1 MAIRRRK
8 ITREKKQLEVSP
20 ADISTAS
27 DTELCDEPASAISAQ
42 LPKEPGGSTSLTTGD
57 AASVAAN
64 ATVQPADTVPDDLI
78 QPIAQTKHASSPV
91 SGNKRTGIQNRK
103 LSILEIALIAGVIL
117 STALLT
123 YSLVSSPSSPSKSLQ
138 AHAAPPS
145 THAVNTHASSPVSG
159 NQLAVSAAS
168 REGHLTAGNADMP
181 LHSGKAGLSVNP
193 GTRFEPR
200 FGQPETNQPAIHT
213 ELAKEPASATGSST
227 ESQASESSATVAEPM
242 SLQLA
247 ESYYAEKD
255 YVRAYNASNRLRQ
268 NLVGPE
274 FELVRDFL
282 QLRMGLCL
290 SQKSKADKAS
300 EILRAVSESRSI
312 ALRAIANYHISL
324 LEMDSGQYLKAR
336 TRAYKAIAL
345 TAALAFDCE
354 WALAIER
361 DCQFLAAEAIT
372 RQVLSL
378 SDADKNLPQE
388 LWSHSTVKD
397 PFMGLSE
404 TELFKVLN
412 SGIEKING
420 GLLAPQVQAVDINP
434 DSPALSRWS
443 VVCNGP
449 GIEELMA
456 RFASNAALD
465 VKWARHTDSNS
476 KAESKPANS
485 GWNRSVTLYLPAA
498 TAQQVA
504 TTAAG
509 AVGFLANVDD
519 ANTVIIT
526 DPAEYYALSE
536 HTRMLNENAIWLWR
550 KLLLIY
556 GDDKRIPNAH
566 FALGVLHDQKGQ
578 INEATAEYKLVAN
591 RYSQT
596 PLAPFALLRSSRLKM
611 GLQDYTGASRDLKQL
626 IEQYPDNEL
635 IGQAHLNIAETT
647 MKAGHYEQACSLYRK
662 AYTLGST
669 TEAKTAATFGAGK
682 CFYQLN
688 DYESTIKWLTLY
700 IEAIGAQQRP
710 ANKSASP
717 ESQSGAD
724 LYIAYLL
731 LGKSHM
737 AMGNLQQ
744 ACEALGRT
752 VKRANASEEYVEA
765 IASLVETQIK
775 QKDLVG
781 ALSTIQNIRAWPF
794 SQEQATRLLLLKSNV
809 LRELGLTDQASTL
822 LADRVQYLTDSK
834 LKADITLELARCQIA
849 AEKFDTAR
857 TYLTEV
863 LSLVEP
869 GPVAHTASLEL
880 AEVCFKLKDY
890 RQTISICTQL
900 LDSSA
905 SKQIKQQA
913 SKTLAAVYSSQQDYD
928 KAAMALLTA
937 PAAKSK
943 TRNNITDADDK

>member
-8 ITREKKQLEVSP
+8 ITREKKQLEVP
-20 ADISTAS
+20 LADTSKAS
-27 DTELCDEPASAISAQ
+27 EIFAQPTKEL
-42 LPKEPGGSTSLTTGD
+42 GN
-57 AASVAAN
+57 AASVPAN
-64 ATVQPADTVPDDLI
+64 ATVQPTDTVPDDLI
-78 QPIAQTKHASSPV
+78 QPIAQTE
-91 SGNKRTGIQNRK
+91 NKRTRIQNRK
-103 LSILEIALIAGVIL
+103 LSILEIALMAGVIL

-145 THAVNTHASSPVSG
+145 THAANTNQPKTAQWDT
-159 NQLAVSAAS
+159 NQLAVSAA
-168 REGHLTAGNADMP
+168 GNADTP

-193 GTRFEPR
+193 GK
-200 FGQPETNQPAIHT
+200 PETNQPAIHT

-227 ESQASESSATVAEPM
+227 ESQASESSAGTAEPM

-255 YVRAYNASNRLRQ
+255 YVRAYNACNRLRQ

-282 QLRMGLCL
+282 QLRMALCL
-290 SQKSKADKAS
+290 AQKSNADKS
-300 EILRAVSESRSI
+300 VEMLRAVSESRSI

-324 LEMDSGQYLKAR
+324 LEMNSGQYLKAR

-378 SDADKNLPQE
+378 SDADKNLPQQ
-388 LWSHSTVKD
+388 LWSHSTEKD

-404 TELFKVLN
+404 TELYKVLN

-465 VKWARHTDSNS
+465 VKWARHADSNS

-485 GWNRSVTLYLPAA
+485 GWNRPVTLYLPAA

-509 AVGFLANVDD
+509 AVGFLAKIDD
-519 ANTVIIT
+519 TNTVIIT

-536 HTRMLNENAIWLWR
+536 HTRMLNEHAIWFWR

-578 INEATAEYKLVAN
+578 INEAAAEYKLVAN

-635 IGQAHLNIAETT
+635 IGQAHLSMAETT

-662 AYTLGST
+662 AYTLGSS

-724 LYIAYLL
+724 LYTAYLL

-752 VKRANASEEYVEA
+752 VKRANASDEYVEA

-834 LKADITLELARCQIA
+834 LKAEITLELARCQIA

-913 SKTLAAVYSSQQDYD
+913 SKTLAAAYSSQQDYD

-943 TRNNITDADDK
+943 TRNNITDSDDK

>member
-20 ADISTAS
+20 TDTSTAG
-27 DTELCDEPASAISAQ
+27 EILAQ
-42 LPKEPGGSTSLTTGD
+42 PPKELGD
-57 AASVAAN
+57 AASASVN
-64 ATVQPADTVPDDLI
+64 APVQPIDAGPDNLI
-78 QPIAQTKHASSPV
+78 QPIAQTENQPAEGETPRLEGREACGSPN
-91 SGNKRTGIQNRK
+91 GGRTGIQNRRF
-103 LSILEIALIAGVIL
+103 SILQMALIAGIIL
-117 STALLT
+117 SAAFLT
-123 YSLVSSPSSPSKSLQ
+123 YSLVSSPSSPSTSLH
-138 AHAAPPS
+138 AHAAPPT
-145 THAVNTHASSPVSG
+145 THAVDTNQPNTAQRDA
-159 NQLAVSAAS
+159 NQVAVSAFSETSPHGGSA
-168 REGHLTAGNADMP
+168 AGKAD
-181 LHSGKAGLSVNP
+181 LSVHSGKPVTSQL
-193 GTRFEPR
+193 
-200 FGQPETNQPAIHT
+200 AIQ
-213 ELAKEPASATGSST
+213 TGSST
-227 ESQASESSATVAEPM
+227 ESQASEPPATTTEPL

-255 YVRAYNASNRLRQ
+255 YVRAYSACNRLRQ

-282 QLRMGLCL
+282 QLRMALCL
-290 SQKSKADKAS
+290 AQKSNADKAC
-300 EILRAVSESRSI
+300 EMLRAVSESRSI

-324 LEMDSGQYLKAR
+324 LEMNSGQYLKAR

-378 SDADKNLPQE
+378 SDADKNLPQQ
-388 LWSHSTVKD
+388 LWSSSTEKD
-397 PFMGLSE
+397 PLIGLSE
-404 TELFKVLN
+404 TELYKVLN
-412 SGIEKING
+412 SGIERINT

-465 VKWARHTDSNS
+465 VKWMRHVDSNAR
-476 KAESKPANS
+476 AESKPAGTS
-485 GWNRSVTLYLPAA
+485 WNRSVTLYLPAA

-509 AVGFLANVDD
+509 AVGFLAKVDD

-536 HTRMLNENAIWLWR
+536 HTRMLNEHAIRLWR
-550 KLLLIY
+550 KLLLMY

-578 INEATAEYKLVAN
+578 VNEATAEYKFVAN

-596 PLAPFALLRSSRLKM
+596 PLAPFALLRSSRLKT
-611 GLQDYTGASRDLKQL
+611 GLRDYTGASRDLKQL
-626 IEQYPDNEL
+626 IEQYPDNDL
-635 IGQAHLNIAETT
+635 VGQAHLNLAETT
-647 MKAGHYEQACSLYRK
+647 MKAGHYEQACSLYKK
-662 AYTLGST
+662 AYTLGSS

-688 DYESTIKWLTLY
+688 DYESAIKWLTLY
-700 IEAIGAQQRP
+700 LEASGAQQVP
-710 ANKSASP
+710 AYKSANP
-717 ESQSGAD
+717 ESQSGAN
-724 LYIAYLL
+724 LYTAYLL
-731 LGKSHM
+731 MGKSHM

-752 VKRANASEEYVEA
+752 VKRANASDEYVEA

-775 QKDLVG
+775 QKDLVA

-794 SQEQATRLLLLKSNV
+794 SQEQATRLLLLKSAV
-809 LRELGLTDQASTL
+809 LRELGLTDHASTL

-834 LKADITLELARCQIA
+834 LKADITLELARCQVA
-849 AEKFDTAR
+849 AEKLDTAR
-857 TYLTEV
+857 TYLTEA

-880 AEVCFKLKDY
+880 AEVCLKLKDY

-905 SKQIKQQA
+905 SEQIKQQA
-913 SKTLAAVYSSQQDYD
+913 SKTLAAAYSSQQDYD

-937 PAAKSK
+937 PATKSK
-943 TRNNITDADDK
+943 THDDVTDTGDK

>member
-8 ITREKKQLEVSP
+8 ITREKKELEVSP
-20 ADISTAS
+20 ADTSKAS
-27 DTELCDEPASAISAQ
+27 DTERSDEPASAISAQ
-42 LPKEPGGSTSLTTGD
+42 LPKEPGD
-57 AASVAAN
+57 AASVPAN
-64 ATVQPADTVPDDLI
+64 ATTVQPAVSLPALSLSKG
-78 QPIAQTKHASSPV
+78 PNPPMAQTEHASSPV
-91 SGNKRTGIQNRK
+91 SGNKRTGIRNRK

-117 STALLT
+117 STALLS

-159 NQLAVSAAS
+159 NQLAVSAA
-168 REGHLTAGNADMP
+168 
-181 LHSGKAGLSVNP
+181 GKAGLSANP
-193 GTRFEPR
+193 GK
-200 FGQPETNQPAIHT
+200 PETNQPAVS
-213 ELAKEPASATGSST
+213 LSNPPATQTGPLSLLGKQAEG
-227 ESQASESSATVAEPM
+227 ESQASESSAGSTEPL

-255 YVRAYNASNRLRQ
+255 YVRAYNACNQLRQ

-290 SQKSKADKAS
+290 SQKSKADKAG

-324 LEMDSGQYLKAR
+324 LEMNSGQYLKAR

-345 TAALAFDCE
+345 TAALASDCE
-354 WALAIER
+354 WTLAIER

-378 SDADKNLPQE
+378 SDADKNLPGQ
-388 LWSHSTVKD
+388 LWSNPTEKD
-397 PFMGLSE
+397 LFMGLSE
-404 TELFKVLN
+404 TELYKALN

-420 GLLAPQVQAVDINP
+420 GLLAPQIQAVDINP

-456 RFASNAALD
+456 RFASNAGLD
-465 VKWARHTDSNS
+465 VKWSRHADSNS
-476 KAESKPANS
+476 KAESKSSNS
-485 GWNRSVTLYLPAA
+485 GWNRAVTLYLSAA

-509 AVGFLANVDD
+509 AVGFLAKIDD
-519 ANTVIIT
+519 TNTVIIT
-526 DPAEYYALSE
+526 DPSEYYALSE
-536 HTRMLNENAIWLWR
+536 CTRMLNEHAIWLWR

-566 FALGVLHDQKGQ
+566 FALGVLQDQKGQ

-635 IGQAHLNIAETT
+635 IGQAHLNMAETT

-662 AYTLGST
+662 AYTLGSS

-710 ANKSASP
+710 VNKSAGP
-717 ESQSGAD
+717 ESQSSAD
-724 LYIAYLL
+724 LYTAYLL

-744 ACEALGRT
+744 ACESLGRT
-752 VKRANASEEYVEA
+752 VKRADASDEYVEA
-765 IASLVETQIK
+765 IVSLVETQIK

-834 LKADITLELARCQIA
+834 LKADITLELARCAVA

-913 SKTLAAVYSSQQDYD
+913 SKTLAAAYGSQRDYD

-943 TRNNITDADDK
+943 THNNITDADDK

>member
-20 ADISTAS
+20 ADTSTAG
-27 DTELCDEPASAISAQ
+27 EILAQ
-42 LPKEPGGSTSLTTGD
+42 PPKELGD
-57 AASVAAN
+57 AASASVN
-64 ATVQPADTVPDDLI
+64 APVQPIDAGPDNLI
-78 QPIAQTKHASSPV
+78 QPIAQAENQSAEGETSPN
-91 SGNKRTGIQNRK
+91 GGRTGIRNRK
-103 LSILEIALIAGVIL
+103 FSILQIALIAGVIL
-117 STALLT
+117 SAAFLT
-123 YSLVSSPSSPSKSLQ
+123 YSLVSSPSSPSASLQ

-145 THAVNTHASSPVSG
+145 KHAVATNQPNTAQRDA
-159 NQLAVSAAS
+159 NQLAVSAFSETSPRGGSA
-168 REGHLTAGNADMP
+168 A
-181 LHSGKAGLSVNP
+181 GKAGTS
-193 GTRFEPR
+193 
-200 FGQPETNQPAIHT
+200 QPAIQ
-213 ELAKEPASATGSST
+213 TGSST
-227 ESQASESSATVAEPM
+227 ESQASESPATTTEPL

-255 YVRAYNASNRLRQ
+255 YVRAYSACNRLRQ

-282 QLRMGLCL
+282 QLRMALCL
-290 SQKSKADKAS
+290 AQKSNADKAC
-300 EILRAVSESRSI
+300 EMLRAVSESRSI

-324 LEMDSGQYLKAR
+324 LEMNSGQYLKAR

-378 SDADKNLPQE
+378 SDADRNLPQQ
-388 LWSHSTVKD
+388 LWSHSTEKD
-397 PFMGLSE
+397 PLMGLSE
-404 TELFKVLN
+404 TELSKMLN
-412 SGIEKING
+412 SGIERING

-465 VKWARHTDSNS
+465 VKWMRHADSNS
-476 KAESKPANS
+476 RAESKPAGT

-509 AVGFLANVDD
+509 AVGFLAKVDD

-536 HTRMLNENAIWLWR
+536 HTRMLNEHAIRLWR
-550 KLLLIY
+550 KLLLMY
-556 GDDKRIPNAH
+556 GDDKRIPNTH
-566 FALGVLHDQKGQ
+566 FALGVLHDQRGQ

-596 PLAPFALLRSSRLKM
+596 PLAPFALLRSSRIKT
-611 GLQDYTGASRDLKQL
+611 GLRDYTGASRDLKQL
-626 IEQYPDNEL
+626 IEQYPDNDL
-635 IGQAHLNIAETT
+635 VGQAHLDLAETT

-662 AYTLGST
+662 AYTLGSS

-688 DYESTIKWLTLY
+688 DYESAIKWLTLY
-700 IEAIGAQQRP
+700 LEASGAQQHP
-710 ANKSASP
+710 ANKSANP
-717 ESQSGAD
+717 ELQSGAN
-724 LYIAYLL
+724 LYTAYLL
-731 LGKSHM
+731 MGKSHM

-752 VKRANASEEYVEA
+752 VKRANASDEYVEA

-775 QKDLVG
+775 QKDLVA
-781 ALSTIQNIRAWPF
+781 ALSTIENIRAWPF
-794 SQEQATRLLLLKSNV
+794 SQEQATRLLLLKSAV

-834 LKADITLELARCQIA
+834 LKADITLELARCQVA
-849 AEKFDTAR
+849 AEKLDTAR
-857 TYLTEV
+857 TYLTEA

-880 AEVCFKLKDY
+880 AEVCLKLKDY

-905 SKQIKQQA
+905 SEQIKQQA
-913 SKTLAAVYSSQQDYD
+913 SKTLAAAYSSQRDYD

-943 TRNNITDADDK
+943 TRNDVTGAGDK

>member
-1 MAIRRRK
+1 MCCLVSLPALRSSQSEVGCLCGRKQMAIRRRK

-20 ADISTAS
+20 ADTSTAS
-27 DTELCDEPASAISAQ
+27 EILAQ
-42 LPKEPGGSTSLTTGD
+42 PPKELGD
-57 AASVAAN
+57 AASASVDAP
-64 ATVQPADTVPDDLI
+64 VQPIDVVPDNLI
-78 QPIAQTKHASSPV
+78 QPIAQTE
-91 SGNKRTGIQNRK
+91 NQRTGIQSRK
-103 LSILEIALIAGVIL
+103 FSILQIALIAGVIL
-117 STALLT
+117 SAALLT
-123 YSLVSSPSSPSKSLQ
+123 YSLVSSPSSPSASLQ

-145 THAVNTHASSPVSG
+145 THAVDKDQPNTTQRDA
-159 NQLAVSAAS
+159 NQLAVSAA
-168 REGHLTAGNADMP
+168 
-181 LHSGKAGLSVNP
+181 GKADQSVHPGKP
-193 GTRFEPR
+193 GTS
-200 FGQPETNQPAIHT
+200 QPAIQ
-213 ELAKEPASATGSST
+213 TGSST
-227 ESQASESSATVAEPM
+227 ESQASESSASTTTTEPL
-242 SLQLA
+242 SLQFA
-247 ESYYAEKD
+247 EGYYAQKD
-255 YVRAYNASNRLRQ
+255 YVRAYSACNRLRQ

-282 QLRMGLCL
+282 QLRMALCL
-290 SQKSKADKAS
+290 AQKSNTDKAG
-300 EILRAVSESRSI
+300 EMLKAVSESRSI

-324 LEMDSGQYLKAR
+324 LEMNSGQYLKAR
-336 TRAYKAIAL
+336 TKAYKAIAL

-378 SDADKNLPQE
+378 SDADKNLPQQ
-388 LWSHSTVKD
+388 LWSSSTEKD
-397 PFMGLSE
+397 PLMGLSE
-404 TELFKVLN
+404 TELYKALN
-412 SGIEKING
+412 SGIERING

-465 VKWARHTDSNS
+465 VKWMRHADSNAR
-476 KAESKPANS
+476 AESKPAGT

-509 AVGFLANVDD
+509 AVGFLAKVDD
-519 ANTVIIT
+519 TNTVIIT

-536 HTRMLNENAIWLWR
+536 HTRMLNEHAIRLWR
-550 KLLLIY
+550 KLLLMY

-566 FALGVLHDQKGQ
+566 FTLGVLHDQRGQ

-596 PLAPFALLRSSRLKM
+596 PLAPFALLRSSRLKT
-611 GLQDYTGASRDLKQL
+611 GLRDYTGASRDLKQL

-635 IGQAHLNIAETT
+635 VGQAHLNLAETT
-647 MKAGHYEQACSLYRK
+647 MKAGHYEQACSLYKK
-662 AYTLGST
+662 AYTLGSS

-688 DYESTIKWLTLY
+688 DYESAIKWLTLY
-700 IEAIGAQQRP
+700 LEASRAQQVP
-710 ANKSASP
+710 ANKSANP
-717 ESQSGAD
+717 ESQSGAN
-724 LYIAYLL
+724 LYTAYLL
-731 LGKSHM
+731 MGKSHM

-752 VKRANASEEYVEA
+752 VKRANASDEYVEA

-775 QKDLVG
+775 QKDLVA

-794 SQEQATRLLLLKSNV
+794 SQEQATRLLLLKSAV

-834 LKADITLELARCQIA
+834 LKADITLELARCQVA

-857 TYLTEV
+857 TYLTEA

-880 AEVCFKLKDY
+880 AEVCLKLKDY

-905 SKQIKQQA
+905 SEQIKQQA
-913 SKTLAAVYSSQQDYD
+913 SKTLAAAYSSQQDYD

-937 PAAKSK
+937 PATKSK
-943 TRNNITDADDK
+943 THDDVTDAGDK